1 MSYWLQSLD
10 QNGPTAS
17 SQRVTQISKC
27 PVSVKPKHCTHA
39 TCINDYTF
47 PLLFSWMILYLYF
60 FKRNFKFWLP
70 RGQCSAVPP
79 RVQQHLCILLMFC
92 FFLLE
97 CWVLNWICDCG
108 NKLLSLTLVFISV
121 LEPIQWFPLQCHPH
135 FNTVL
140 VLKPCPLHRIKISL
154 GSFTDIM

>member
-27 PVSVKPKHCTHA
+27 PVLSPSIVLMPRALMITLSLCSSAGWYYIYVFSKGISNFDYPEDSV
-39 TCINDYTF
+39 
-47 PLLFSWMILYLYF
+47 LLCLHEYSNIY
-60 FKRNFKFWLP
+60 
-70 RGQCSAVPP
+70 V
-79 RVQQHLCILLMFC
+79 FC
-92 FFLLE
+92 VCFFFLLE
-97 CWVLNWICDCG
+97 CWVLNWIYDCG
-108 NKLLSLTLVFISV
+108 NKLLSLTMVFTSV
-121 LEPIQWFPLQCHPH
+121 PEPIQRFPLQCHPH

>member
-47 PLLFSWMILYLYF
+47 PLLFSWMILYLCF
-60 FKRNFKFWLP
+60 FKRNFKYWLP

-79 RVQQHLCILLMFC
+79 RVQQHLCILLMFF

-108 NKLLSLTLVFISV
+108 NKLLSLTLVFTSV